1 MRQIVFALAAFSVML
16 INADFASAESCTQR
30 AGECR
35 GVAINVNQPGSQNKC
50 IAEISRCI
58 ARCKQGQKWFVG
70 PGSGRQWIVDRC
82 E

>member
-1 MRQIVFALAAFSVML
+1 MRQIVFALAASIVML
-16 INADFASAESCTQR
+16 ISADFASADSCTQR

-35 GVAINVNQPGSQNKC
+35 GYAINVNQPGSQNKC
-50 IAEISRCI
+50 SAEKGRCI

-70 PGSGRQWIVDRC
+70 PGTGKQYIVDRC